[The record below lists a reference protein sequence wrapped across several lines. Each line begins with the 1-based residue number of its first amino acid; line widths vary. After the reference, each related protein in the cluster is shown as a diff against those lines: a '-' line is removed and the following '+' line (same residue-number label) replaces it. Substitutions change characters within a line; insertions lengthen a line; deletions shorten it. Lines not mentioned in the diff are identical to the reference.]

1 MESNPANCAHLLDE
15 LVQLGGLGESLD
27 VGDGQTH
34 QQVHQDDGHQD
45 SEEEEEEVS
54 GEGERLALHILN

>member
-1 MESNPANCAHLLDE
+1 MESNPANWAHLLDE

-45 SEEEEEEVS
+45 SEEEEKEVS
-54 GEGERLALHILN
+54 